1 MPTKHG
7 VYTTQAATG
16 VSTPS
21 VADSGIPF
29 VVGAAPVQ
37 SADNYSA
44 AALGLPVLCT
54 SFAEAKAALG
64 YSDDFEHYDL
74 CEVMYTHFQLFGCQ
88 PVILCNMLNP
98 ATMKA
103 TVAATDISLTDHK
116 ALLPIDAINDAS
128 LVVKPSTSGSALT
141 KGTDYEAYYSGEN
154 LVVEAIEGGGAY
166 SAAKL
171 NIAYNKVDTSKVT
184 KTVVAGGFAAVD
196 SCMSTVGTVPDL
208 LLAPKYSSDSEVAAV
223 MATKAGGINGMFGA
237 KALVDLDTATANSY
251 TAAVSTKADKGMTD
265 ANEIVCWPMAT
276 LGDRKLHM
284 SCIVAGRMAATDTDN
299 AGVPYESPS
308 NKDAKIDGLC
318 LADGTAVVLTFEQ
331 ANALN
336 GGGIVTA
343 LNFMGAWKV
352 WGNYT
357 GCYPS
362 STDPKDMFIPCG
374 RMFAYVQNTII
385 RTCWQFLD
393 KPMNRRLLDTI
404 TDTVNIWLNGLV
416 GSGYLLGARVEI
428 SEDENPVTQL
438 MAGIIKIHVYMTTA
452 SPAQEI
458 DFVLEY
464 DSSYVTSAL
473 TA

>member
-1 MPTKHG
+1 M
-7 VYTTQAATG
+7 
-16 VSTPS
+16 
-21 VADSGIPF
+21 GI
-29 VVGAAPVQ
+29 
-37 SADNYSA
+37 
-44 AALGLPVLCT
+44 
-54 SFAEAKAALG
+54 
-64 YSDDFEHYDL
+64 
-74 CEVMYTHFQLFGCQ
+74 
-88 PVILCNMLNP
+88 
-98 ATMKA
+98 
-103 TVAATDISLTDHK
+103 
-116 ALLPIDAINDAS
+116 
-128 LVVKPSTSGSALT
+128 
-141 KGTDYEAYYSGEN
+141 
-154 LVVEAIEGGGAY
+154 
-166 SAAKL
+166 
-171 NIAYNKVDTSKVT
+171 
-184 KTVVAGGFAAVD
+184 
-196 SCMSTVGTVPDL
+196 VPDL
-208 LLAPKYSSDSEVAAV
+208 LLAPKYSSESEVAAV

-251 TAAVSTKADKGMTD
+251 TAAVSAKADKGMTD

-428 SEDENPVTQL
+428 REDENPVTQL
-438 MAGIIKIHVYMTTA
+438 MAGIIKIHVYMTPA

-473 TA
+473 AA

>member
-64 YSDDFEHYDL
+64 YSDDFASYDL

-103 TVAATDISLTDHK
+103 TVTAADINLTDHK

-154 LVVEAIEGGGAY
+154 LVVEAIEGGSAY

-171 NIAYNKVDTSKVT
+171 NIAYNKVDVSKVT

-208 LLAPKYSSDSEVAAV
+208 LLAPKYSSESEVAAV

-251 TAAVSTKADKGMTD
+251 TSAVSAKANEGMTD

-438 MAGIIKIHVYMTTA
+438 MAGIIKIQAGQSEQAVSVATA
-452 SPAQEI
+452 GNQGDQRP
-458 DFVLEY
+458 DHFP
-464 DSSYVTSAL
+464 
-473 TA
+473 

>member
-1 MPTKHG
+1 MNHG
-7 VYTTQAATG
+7 VYVSQQATS
-16 VSTPS
+16 VSTPV
-21 VADSGIPF
+21 VAESGVPF
-29 VVGAAPVQ
+29 VVGLAPVQ
-37 SADNYSA
+37 AADKPA
-44 AALGLPVLCT
+44 APGTPVLCT
-54 SFAEAKAALG
+54 SWSEAVEKLG
-64 YSDDFEHYDL
+64 YSDDWATYTL
-74 CEVMYTHFQLFGCQ
+74 CEFMYSHFKLFACQ
-88 PVILCNMLNP
+88 PVIFCNVLDI
-98 ATMKA
+98 ATAKEA
-103 TVAATDISLTDHK
+103 SAAADVAVTEHK
-116 ALLPIDAINDAS
+116 VKLPIAAINDSA
-128 LVVKPSTSGSALT
+128 LVIKPAGGTGSAYVS
-141 KGTDYEAYYSGEN
+141 GTDYNAYYSGEH
-154 LVVEAIEGGGAY
+154 LVVELLSAGSAY
-166 SAAKL
+166 DAEQV
-171 NIAYNKVDTSKVT
+171 NIAYNKVDVSKVT

-208 LLAPKYSSDSEVAAV
+208 LLAPKYSSESEVAAV

-251 TAAVSTKADKGMTD
+251 TSAVSAKANEGMTD

-438 MAGIIKIHVYMTTA
+438 MAGIIKIHVYMTPA